1 MLSVPAPW
9 LAELNDEV
17 ALVTD
22 PDGRTAV
29 LSAMAYAALRR
40 GDVGDGD
47 LVDMLELA
55 WVDSRH
61 WLPCASAPLAVV
73 CTRRLKRP
81 PHARSAPIAW

>member
-29 LSAMAYAALRR
+29 LSVMAYAALRR

-55 WVDSRH
+55 WVYQAMGADR
-61 WLPCASAPLAVV
+61 A
-73 CTRRLKRP
+73 
-81 PHARSAPIAW
+81 